1 MKAFFSKLS
10 NELTAKAMIKGGS
23 LLKAKPEIKTKTDVE
38 GSLSE
43 LKEICELLK
52 GNAIPTTSFNAGREL
67 II

>member
-1 MKAFFSKLS
+1 
-10 NELTAKAMIKGGS
+10 MIKGGS

-52 GNAIPTTSFNAGREL
+52 GNAIPTTSFNATGEL